1 MTYHTCIDLSG
12 SLDITRI
19 ESLRAMFADGLQ
31 QALPIQLD
39 AKEAERFDA
48 AALQLLCAFMLE
60 AKNLGLECRW
70 STVSPALS
78 DAARLTGLTNILSL
92 PEAA

>member
-1 MTYHTCIDLSG
+1 MTNHTRIDLNG
-12 SLDITRI
+12 SIDITRI
-19 ESLRAMFADGLQ
+19 ESLRAMLADGLQ

-48 AALQLLCAFMLE
+48 AALQLLCAFMQE
-60 AKNLGLECRW
+60 TKTLGLECHW
-70 STVSPALS
+70 AAVSPALI

-92 PEAA
+92 PEVA